1 MIYMDD
7 ISKGRRKK
15 IPSLTARLKKN
26 PDVNSKEVSVIDKK
40 NFRYNSIIVDKTLKN
55 PCFRRKKNQIMAKKK
70 QYT

>member
-1 MIYMDD
+1 M
-7 ISKGRRKK
+7 
-15 IPSLTARLKKN
+15 ARLKKN